1 MTSSEYAQ
9 AESCPVCE
17 AENIDG
23 SVEAFKGICETCGF
37 VVSEDTSSISL
48 EWDVI
53 DGTFSSGETDEDWMS
68 ECRIRNATEQQLAE
82 AFETLEH
89 FADDLGIPDELRE
102 ETVDIYCDAFR
113 DGITDGRT
121 TACVVAACL
130 RLASYRGDLPIPM
143 SRLTEF
149 SDVDERKF
157 HRSHLAL
164 CDELEIQSRTPTP
177 TEYVSFL
184 ELELELTDTDRDAVE
199 QLVGKVEED
208 QAFVGKDPAGIAAGG
223 VYLLQE
229 DFTQWEVAKAVGL
242 ATETVRQRVKEL
254 QEVTDDV

>member
-1 MTSSEYAQ
+1 MTTSEYAQ

-17 AENIDG
+17 SEDIDG
-23 SVEAFKGICETCGF
+23 SVEGFEGVCETCGF

-48 EWDVI
+48 EWDLI
-53 DGTFSSGETDEDWMS
+53 DGTFTSGEDEDWMS

-89 FADDLGIPDELRE
+89 FANDLGFPDELLE

-113 DGITDGRT
+113 GGITDGRV

-130 RLASYRGDLPIPM
+130 RLASRRGDHPIPM

-149 SDVDERKF
+149 SDVDEKKF
-157 HRSHLAL
+157 HCSHLAL
-164 CDELEIQSRTPTP
+164 CDELEIQPRTPTP

-184 ELELELTDTDRDAVE
+184 QLELELADTDREAVE
-199 QLVGKVEED
+199 QFVSKIEGE

-223 VYLLQE
+223 VYLQE
-229 DFTQWEVAKAVGL
+229 DDFTQWEVAKVVGL
-242 ATETVRQRVKEL
+242 ATETVRQRVKDFR
-254 QEVTDDV
+254 EVTDDV